1 VSGDDPVS
9 WFVIEP
15 GWKVTAA
22 GGEQIGHVESIIG
35 DTGKDIFNGLAVAT
49 GLLRKARYVPAE
61 LVTEITEGNVH
72 LSISERDADSL
83 APYDEPPPSEE
94 FLAP

>member
-1 VSGDDPVS
+1 MSADPVS
-9 WFVIEP
+9 WLVIEP
-15 GWKVTAA
+15 GWEVVAA
-22 GGEQIGHVESIIG
+22 EGSSVGTVRDVVG